1 MKGNGPP
8 VSFRV
13 LVGILAALGVI
24 VVWVSLSTGGDRETP
39 PGKEQPRAGE
49 QPKPPALPPCRQGED
64 PAVDS
69 AEADWQRTLVDDRF
83 ALPKDYEPSDLVPV
97 SAARFEGD
105 FRVRRLMLGDL
116 EALGD
121 AAAKAGN
128 PLGIVAAYRSFDEQ
142 ASLYERREGTPEQA
156 RTARPGHS
164 EHQLGTGIDFA
175 TKGETDVT
183 RAWAADP
190 AGEWMAGHAHEFGFV
205 LSFPKG
211 ATRKTCFGYEPWHF
225 RYFGPELAARIH
237 ESGLTTREF
246 LWTNRTGTPVSPA
259 PSPSHEGSRKE
270 PRKRKLVIHGAG
282 DVNVD
287 PNYVTTFGSN
297 GYGYAWSGLGGLF
310 KRDDLTVVNL
320 ECPVSDKGQIVKKE
334 FNFRCDPAALP
345 AMRQAG
351 VDVANQGN
359 NHAYDF
365 GEDALVDSLRNLER
379 ARVSPVGAGRD
390 EEDALRPAIFEEKGW
405 RIAVLGFGNVVEPYP
420 LAVAAAD
427 HPGVAAGHDVN
438 AMTKAIRDAKRS
450 ADLVIVTIHWG
461 IELHTQ
467 PEGYQVVM
475 GHKFVKAGAD
485 VIFGHHA
492 HRLQPLD
499 HYKGKPIFWGLGNFV
514 WPDHSAEGSATAV
527 GEVTVMP
534 NGRLKGKLLPATIV
548 EDGHPVLN

>member
-1 MKGNGPP
+1 MKANGPP
-8 VSFRV
+8 FSFGV
-13 LVGILAALGVI
+13 LLGILSVVGAA
-24 VVWVSLSTGGDRETP
+24 VVWVSLATGGDPDTP
-39 PGKEQPRAGE
+39 ARHEPTPVGE
-49 QPKPPALPPCRQGED
+49 QPKASVLPPCRPGND
-64 PAVDS
+64 PAIGS
-69 AEADWQRTLVDDRF
+69 GGADWQSILVDDRF
-83 ALPKDYEPSDLVPV
+83 VLPRDYEPSDLASA
-97 SAARFEGD
+97 SAAGFDGD
-105 FRVRRLMLGDL
+105 FRVRRLVLGDL

-128 PLGIVAAYRSFDEQ
+128 PVGIVAAYRSFDEQ
-142 ASLYERREGTPEQA
+142 ESLYESREGKPEQA

-164 EHQLGTGIDFA
+164 EHQLGTAIDFA
-175 TKGETDVT
+175 TEGEADVT
-183 RAWAADP
+183 RAWAGEP

-205 LSFPKG
+205 MSFPKG
-211 ATRKTCFGYEPWHF
+211 ATRTTCFGYEPWHF
-225 RYFGPELAARIH
+225 RYFGRELAATIH
-237 ESGLTTREF
+237 ASGLTTREF
-246 LWTNRTGTPVSPA
+246 LWADRTGTTVSPA
-259 PSPSHEGSRKE
+259 PGSARQASRKE

-287 PNYVTTFGSN
+287 PNYVTTFDSN

-310 KRDDLTVVNL
+310 KHDDLTVVNL
-320 ECPVSDKGQIVKKE
+320 ECPVSDKGRIVKKE

-365 GEDALVDSLRNLER
+365 GEEALVDSLKNLEG
-379 ARVSPVGAGRD
+379 ARISTVGAGRD
-390 EEDALRPAIFEEKGW
+390 EDDALRPAIFEEKGW

-420 LAVAAAD
+420 LAVASAD

-438 AMTKAIRDAKRS
+438 VMTKAIRDATRS
-450 ADLVIVTIHWG
+450 ADLVVVTIHWG
-461 IELHTQ
+461 VELHTR

-475 GHKFVKAGAD
+475 GHKFVNAGAD

-514 WPDHSAEGSATAV
+514 WPDHSAEGSSTAV

-548 EDGHPVLN
+548 EDGHPVLR